1 MKNFSENIKLAII
14 VPCLD
19 EQEILTHT
27 QTVLSTIILKLIN
40 QNIISIDS
48 KIIYIDDGSEDSTW
62 NLIEDMLAYNEIICG
77 IKLTKTMVI
86 KMHCMQHLMRLLTF
100 LT

>member
-1 MKNFSENIKLAII
+1 MKNSSENIKLAII

-27 QTVLSTIILKLIN
+27 QTVLSNIILKLIN

-48 KIIYIDDGSEDSTW
+48 KIIYIDDGSEDGTW
-62 NLIEDMLAYNEIICG
+62 KVIEEEY
-77 IKLTKTMVI
+77 LTN
-86 KMHCMQHLMRLLTF
+86 C
-100 LT
+100 

>member
-1 MKNFSENIKLAII
+1 MKNSSENIKLAII

-27 QTVLSTIILKLIN
+27 QTVLSTIISKLIN

-48 KIIYIDDGSEDSTW
+48 KII
-62 NLIEDMLAYNEIICG
+62 
-77 IKLTKTMVI
+77 VI
-86 KMHCMQHLMRLLTF
+86 NF
-100 LT
+100 Y